1 MTAFITRREA
11 LALGAGIG
19 ALGFSGLPALAQQRF
34 FRIGTG
40 GTGGTYYPVG
50 GLIANAV
57 STDKINVSA
66 VATNGS
72 VANVNG
78 IVGGSMESG
87 FSQADIN
94 AWAYTGTGIYE
105 GKPKIEELRV
115 IANLY
120 PESVHVVVKKGA
132 GIKSLA
138 DLKGKRVSLDE
149 PGSGTLVNA
158 RALLAAYGVTER
170 DIRPE
175 YLKQVQCA
183 EKLKDGSLDAYFQ
196 TTGYPQGTLSELAA
210 TNGFEL
216 LPIDGAERDKIMAQ
230 YKFFAKDKIPDG
242 VYKDVKGVETI
253 AVGAQWTTSSKQPD
267 DLVYEITKALWS
279 DKTRAALDAG
289 HAKGKE
295 IQKETALA
303 GRRHPAAC
311 GCGEILQGG
320 RPAEVAA
327 RQRVCGGGHDDGG
340 RARRRQDPEAREPN
354 SIRRCAS
361 GRCCRAAGW
370 IVAVAAVRSVL
381 LPLLHGRL
389 RPAAGD
395 AAPRHPHRLRA
406 RPDLPGLLLEPE
418 GQRAPPS
425 AGVLRAARD
434 RHRRLALRHRAPS
447 SPASTCLTSSTTCSS
462 ASAIRIRSTGSWARS

>member
-1 MTAFITRREA
+1 MTGHITRRDV
-11 LALGAGIG
+11 LAFGAGLG
-19 ALGFSGLPALAQQRF
+19 ALGFAGLPALAQQRF

-50 GLIANAV
+50 GMIANAI
-57 STDKINVSA
+57 STPTINVSA

-78 IVGGSMESG
+78 IVGGAMESG

-115 IANLY
+115 IANLF
-120 PESVHVVVKKGA
+120 PESVHVVVRKGA
-132 GIKSLA
+132 GFKSIA

-183 EKLKDGSLDAYFQ
+183 EKLKDGTLDGYFQ
-196 TTGYPQGTLSELAA
+196 TTGYPQGTLAELAA

-216 LPIDGAERDKIMAQ
+216 LPVDGAIRDKIMAQ
-230 YKFFAKDKIPDG
+230 YKFFAKDVIPDG
-242 VYKDVKGVETI
+242 TYKDVKGVETI

-289 HAKGKE
+289 HAKGKV
-295 IQKETALA
+295 IQKATALLGVGIPLHA
-303 GRRHPAAC
+303 G
-311 GCGEILQGG
+311 
-320 RPAEVAA
+320 AEKYYK
-327 RQRVCGGGHDDGG
+327 
-340 RARRRQDPEAREPN
+340 ET
-354 SIRRCAS
+354 
-361 GRCCRAAGW
+361 
-370 IVAVAAVRSVL
+370 
-381 LPLLHGRL
+381 
-389 RPAAGD
+389 
-395 AAPRHPHRLRA
+395 
-406 RPDLPGLLLEPE
+406 GLLK
-418 GQRAPPS
+418 
-425 AGVLRAARD
+425 
-434 RHRRLALRHRAPS
+434 
-447 SPASTCLTSSTTCSS
+447 
-462 ASAIRIRSTGSWARS
+462 

>member
-1 MTAFITRREA
+1 MAITTRREA
-11 LALGAGIG
+11 LKLGAAMGLG
-19 ALGFSGLPALAQQRF
+19 AVLAGPALAQQKF

-50 GLIANAV
+50 GLIANAI

-132 GIKSLA
+132 GIKSIA

-158 RALLAAYGVTER
+158 RALLAAYGVTEK

-216 LPIDGAERDKIMAQ
+216 LPIDGASARQDHGAVQVLRQGRDPRRRLQ
-230 YKFFAKDKIPDG
+230 G
-242 VYKDVKGVETI
+242 RE
-253 AVGAQWTTSSKQPD
+253 
-267 DLVYEITKALWS
+267 
-279 DKTRAALDAG
+279 
-289 HAKGKE
+289 
-295 IQKETALA
+295 
-303 GRRHPAAC
+303 GRRDHR
-311 GCGEILQGG
+311 G
-320 RPAEVAA
+320 RRPVDDVVEAA
-327 RQRVCGGGHDDGG
+327 RRSRLRDHQGAVERQDAR
-340 RARRRQDPEAREPN
+340 RARRRPRQGQGDPARRPRSQGVGIPLHAGAEKFYKEA
-354 SIRRCAS
+354 
-361 GRCCRAAGW
+361 
-370 IVAVAAVRSVL
+370 
-381 LPLLHGRL
+381 
-389 RPAAGD
+389 
-395 AAPRHPHRLRA
+395 
-406 RPDLPGLLLEPE
+406 GLLK
-418 GQRAPPS
+418 
-425 AGVLRAARD
+425 
-434 RHRRLALRHRAPS
+434 
-447 SPASTCLTSSTTCSS
+447 
-462 ASAIRIRSTGSWARS
+462 

>member
-1 MTAFITRREA
+1 MEDKPMPFFVTRREA
-11 LALGAGIG
+11 LAALGAGLS
-19 ALGFSGLPALAQQRF
+19 ALGLSNAPALAQQRF

-50 GLIANAV
+50 GMIANAV

-94 AWAYTGTGIYE
+94 AWAYTGTGIFE
-105 GKPKIEELRV
+105 GRPKIEELRV

-132 GIKSLA
+132 NIKSLA
-138 DLKGKRVSLDE
+138 DLKGKRVSIDE

-158 RALLAAYGVTER
+158 RALLGAYGVSER

-175 YLKQVQCA
+175 YLKQVQSA
-183 EKLKDGSLDAYFQ
+183 EKFKDGSLDAYFQ

-216 LPIDGAERDKIMAQ
+216 LPIDGAQRDKIMAQ

-253 AVGAQWTTSSKQPD
+253 AVGAQWTTTSKQPD

-279 DKTRAALDAG
+279 DKTRAAMDAG
-289 HAKGKE
+289 HAKGKD
-295 IQKETALA
+295 IKKETALQGVGIPLHA
-303 GRRHPAAC
+303 GAEKFYK
-311 GCGEILQGG
+311 EI
-320 RPAEVAA
+320 
-327 RQRVCGGGHDDGG
+327 
-340 RARRRQDPEAREPN
+340 
-354 SIRRCAS
+354 
-361 GRCCRAAGW
+361 
-370 IVAVAAVRSVL
+370 
-381 LPLLHGRL
+381 
-389 RPAAGD
+389 
-395 AAPRHPHRLRA
+395 
-406 RPDLPGLLLEPE
+406 GL
-418 GQRAPPS
+418 
-425 AGVLRAARD
+425 VK
-434 RHRRLALRHRAPS
+434 
-447 SPASTCLTSSTTCSS
+447 
-462 ASAIRIRSTGSWARS
+462 